1 MVPNPDLVPNNGLGA
16 VCLSHL
22 GRQLEWG
29 VSSERVGGAQVIDI
43 LNFTLITAFVL
54 LFLPRK
60 RHKAAEGQQVLAQPT
75 LSEMPA
81 CFGWFLLCRSRGW
94 DVLWPLSLWE
104 ERASSLGLTLT
115 P

>member
-1 MVPNPDLVPNNGLGA
+1 MGG
-16 VCLSHL
+16 
-22 GRQLEWG
+22 EWAA
-29 VSSERVGGAQVIDI
+29 ERVEGAQVIDI
-43 LNFTLITAFVL
+43 LDFTFITAFVL

-60 RHKAAEGQQVLAQPT
+60 RHKAAEGQQAPAHPT
-75 LSEMPA
+75 LNEMPA
-81 CFGWFLLCRSRGW
+81 RFGWFLLCISRGW